1 MRALELKDLGWK
13 QRDIA
18 AALGVT
24 EGAVSQW
31 VAAARQG
38 GWDALVS
45 HPSDRGMTPG
55 LTSDQLRLIPDFLWH
70 GAEAYGFRGDVWT
83 CERVAGVLAEE
94 FGISYS
100 KSQVSR
106 VLKRLGWTPQVPITH
121 AIQRDEEAIE
131 RWRIASWPALKEEA
145 RRGRRD
151 PIFVDES
158 GFYLVPGVV
167 KTYAPKGRTPVVD
180 EWQTRDHLSVMGGLT
195 TAGKVY
201 SLIRPTSLNGMHS
214 IEFLAHLGRQVS
226 DRLLVIWDG
235 SPIHRRAEVQAFVA
249 EARGKIHLEPLPAY
263 APDLNPVEW
272 LWKHLKKVELR
283 NLTCLDLE
291 QLHMELHLALGRV
304 RHRPDLVRSF
314 FEGAELELGT
324 LAFSATL
331 SSWTVT
337 VSTVSQLISWY
348 PEVLDE
354 AGSRRWPCATCRS
367 APPPCATAPA
377 SPAPRSAPDSAAA
390 PAAAA

>member
-1 MRALELKDLGWK
+1 MRALELKQLGWK

-18 AALGVT
+18 AALDVT

-31 VAAARQG
+31 VASARQG
-38 GWDALVS
+38 GREALVS
-45 HPSDRGMTPG
+45 HLSDRGMTPG
-55 LTSDQLRLIPDFLWH
+55 LTCDQLRLIPDFLWH

-106 VLKRLGWTPQVPITH
+106 VLKSLGWTPQVPITH

-131 RWRIASWPALKEEA
+131 RWRVESWPALRQKA
-145 RRGRRD
+145 RRERRNLV
-151 PIFVDES
+151 FVDES
-158 GFYLVPGVV
+158 GFYLLPGVV
-167 KTYAPKGRTPVVD
+167 KTYAPKGRTPVLD

-195 TAGKVY
+195 TEGKVY

-214 IEFLAHLGRQVS
+214 IEFLVHLGRQAS

-249 EARGKIHLEPLPAY
+249 EARGQIHLEPLPAY

-291 QLHMELHLALGRV
+291 QLHMELHLALGRM
-304 RHRPDLVRSF
+304 RHRPNLVRSF
-314 FEGAELELGT
+314 FEGAELEL
-324 LAFSATL
+324 
-331 SSWTVT
+331 
-337 VSTVSQLISWY
+337 
-348 PEVLDE
+348 
-354 AGSRRWPCATCRS
+354 
-367 APPPCATAPA
+367 
-377 SPAPRSAPDSAAA
+377 
-390 PAAAA
+390 